1 MEKQEEN
8 RWCVVYTRPNAEK
21 RICSELSKMS
31 IKTYLPIQKVIK
43 FDKEVEVPLFPNYLF
58 VNIKPHQSWSVLNV
72 VGIVKYLQEN
82 QKPIEISEKEIEKVK
97 ANELMQVELF
107 ESNKKSSSGNLIK
120 VDFGALVENNNNANQ
135 EKNIT
140 QIVPMQAA
148 NANWNTQFQE
158 A

>member
-1 MEKQEEN
+1 MEKQEET
-8 RWCVVYTRPNAEK
+8 RWCIVYTRPNAEK

-31 IKTYLPIQKVIK
+31 IKTYLPIQKITK

-97 ANELMQVELF
+97 ANELMQSQLF
-107 ESNKKSSSGNLIK
+107 ERAKKSSADNIIK
-120 VDFGALVENNNNANQ
+120 VDFATLVGNQSVSQENNVP
-135 EKNIT
+135 
-140 QIVPMQAA
+140 QIVPMQGA
-148 NANWNTQFQE
+148 NVNWNTQFQE

>member
-8 RWCVVYTRPNAEK
+8 CWCIVYTRPNAEK

-31 IKTYLPIQKVIK
+31 IKTYLPVQKITK

-58 VNIKPHQSWSVLNV
+58 VNIKRHQSWSVLNV

-82 QKPIEISEKEIEKVK
+82 QKPIEISEKEIEKIK
-97 ANELMQVELF
+97 ANELMQCQLF
-107 ESNKKSSSGNLIK
+107 EHTKKSAADNIIK
-120 VDFGALVENNNNANQ
+120 VDFGALVGNQSASQ
-135 EKNIT
+135 EKNVP
-140 QIVPMQAA
+140 QIIPMKGA
-148 NANWNTQFQE
+148 NGNWNTQFQE